1 MDAEAVAKEDPGTP
15 SAQSRA
21 IWRAGKWAVLGY
33 VLIVANVVTVILGTA
48 SANRPHEVRGET
60 FFFILIGAHVVV
72 CLLVLLAL
80 LTAWRVRGSK
90 AFRAIHLLPLVLAV
104 GYACLVLAFFGR
116 IGWSWIA

>member
-1 MDAEAVAKEDPGTP
+1 MEVEAVAKEAPGGS
-15 SAQSRA
+15 SAHSRA

-48 SANRPHEVRGET
+48 TANRPHEVKGET
-60 FFFILIGAHVVV
+60 FFFILIWAHVVV

-80 LTAWRVRGSK
+80 LSAWRARGSK
-90 AFRAIHLLPLVLAV
+90 TFRAIHLLPLILAV

-116 IGWSWIA
+116 IGWSWIS